1 MKNHWI
7 YLLLFLTCC
16 FEKTKGQIPRD
27 VKIAIR
33 WVNKENP
40 LRHYCLNADGLSM
53 SDGKKIRVFVGN
65 CCDYPKFNWNGMTGE
80 IYSEDGQVCIGKSSL
95 YSDVKFTRNFAEC
108 ASFFLNGM
116 GLLEISGVLFRACI
130 VPDLNDGDS
139 KYNFCTLRHFTIKGG
154 TCNAPT
160 VDSSNLW
167 QHLAFGIYIYC
178 WLPDSFSDGKIVK
191 DTREDCCSKFRFI
204 YKSDRTFFV
213 QSTEEPG
220 EFCLQVDGM
229 PHNKYNELDGKN
241 IKLRNECKGSA
252 FVYDTMFK
260 LLRIE
265 GTDRCLFRT
274 SSNEIKVSACYQGY
288 SYPYSQG
295 TCSATA
301 TSIYTVASSVPPVQ
315 STLQTQSSSSSIV
328 LTSSTMTK
336 THALSSFSSLPLTT
350 MISEVPTS
358 PILGTSSI
366 PMTSLAIRSSV
377 ASSVPPVQSTLQTQ
391 SSSSSIVLTSSTM
404 TKTHALSSFS
414 SLPLTTMISEVPTS
428 PILATSSIPMT
439 SLAIRSSGIS
449 YTTVSVLPFT
459 PIYIGEPVNGDWAQ
473 WTQWSSCSVNCGN
486 GIQERS
492 RYCDN
497 PAPRNDGTNC
507 VGSTRETKPC
517 NMSTCSGIAAAKVTE
532 NCTYHCEKLGLKCD
546 PAIYTGNSIQPFF
559 DSNFTC
565 SSDDSGKV
573 WTNYYEPAIYIN
585 NNKCCGYIKIP
596 SLVGCHVKP
605 PNGIRRLCQCYSKDD
620 AGYYPWTPWSECTK
634 TCNTGSKTRTRLC
647 VNHTMEAETCKGN
660 SSETVDC
667 NVIKCP
673 VDGGFVQWSPWSQCS
688 KSCAGGKRTR
698 NRTCTNPYPA
708 YEGAICYGKYIEEKS
723 CNLWFCP
730 VNGGWSS
737 WTEWQHCNKPCNHGN
752 KTRKRF
758 CDNPLAMYGGIPCQ
772 GNNQESNQC
781 NPTIC
786 PNITIQLSNV
796 AIDEPWRSEYQN
808 QGGASFRRYEQRIH
822 SNIQELL
829 RHDFLSMISVTVLE
843 SLSEGS
849 VIASFTLHFTALDS
863 FQALFL
869 MDAID
874 NDHYLGKLPIVENK
888 TASFSSPIV
897 PSSPPSN
904 MTAVSNDASSIDVSW
919 NEIPSSDQNG
929 VITGYLVFYRESSA
943 TTYTIAATT
952 QLKLKIQGLSAAT
965 SYSLRVLAYNSNG
978 NGIASELITLTTRE
992 KAPSLPPQSIS
1003 VVPMSAFSLFV
1014 EWTHPPKHS
1023 WNGIIAGYKV
1033 DIKSDDGSFSQSL
1046 NVDGTMV
1053 NMNVNG
1059 LSPDRLYIVDVC
1071 ASTSVGTGPC
1081 IRSYN
1086 KTFVSTP
1093 SISPA
1098 NAGCQNRT
1106 STSSIIVSYEP
1117 IPIAFIHGI
1126 LKGYRIE
1133 YRLMSVGSQSKSNS
1147 HIQAVTVSPF
1157 RKQATLEKLEP
1168 NSVYEIR
1175 VMAVNEHGAGVKSP
1189 VFYGETCSC
1198 PAVIYT
1204 NYASQRP
1211 YIYYDASGN
1220 MKGIFTTLLHNITSS
1235 ICGSCNGTKSKI
1247 DYFNDGK
1254 NGWADK
1260 RSFLQVTRA
1269 IDDFVHI
1276 SFAVPGSLELPA
1288 FLGKPYISLVEHPGM
1303 VLFTAKPTRAE
1314 QIADMMNALFKLWPI
1329 LAINLLFILLAGI
1342 IFWALTFDETPKYHC
1357 CSFFSGSLRGV
1368 YWAYVTIFT
1377 HGYGDI
1383 TPNTI
1388 VSRLFAVIWILIG
1401 LVSAAILIGG
1411 LTTALTTA
1419 SVLPDVTLYGTKLAT
1434 LDGSKERLVGIYRN
1448 AIVNLGT
1455 KYETVDAVYR
1465 ALNERKVEAALVDAY
1480 VVAGRPDLF
1489 SDKAI
1494 IARKM
1499 IKYSFTYGVVVSGA
1513 MENTGANIKNYV
1525 SEYRQYIAKMIES
1538 TTPIFSVNSKIDSI
1552 TSLFD
1557 PSSSFLR
1564 LNLIIL
1570 CGVLVF
1576 LLLLGLI
1583 YTCVG
1588 KYRAKHRSSKKD
1600 FTDKWLK
1607 IIQDGIFADLD
1618 ILCRKI
1624 ELHAVNQSKR
1634 LLKVQRKRY
1643 GHKNGGAMN
1652 DGIRLGSADGKDSVV
1667 MRFYK
1672 DERIIKRLDALLAK
1686 EAANSRKQETHFIK
1700 HF

>member
-1 MKNHWI
+1 
-7 YLLLFLTCC
+7 
-16 FEKTKGQIPRD
+16 
-27 VKIAIR
+27 
-33 WVNKENP
+33 
-40 LRHYCLNADGLSM
+40 
-53 SDGKKIRVFVGN
+53 
-65 CCDYPKFNWNGMTGE
+65 
-80 IYSEDGQVCIGKSSL
+80 
-95 YSDVKFTRNFAEC
+95 
-108 ASFFLNGM
+108 
-116 GLLEISGVLFRACI
+116 
-130 VPDLNDGDS
+130 
-139 KYNFCTLRHFTIKGG
+139 
-154 TCNAPT
+154 
-160 VDSSNLW
+160 
-167 QHLAFGIYIYC
+167 
-178 WLPDSFSDGKIVK
+178 
-191 DTREDCCSKFRFI
+191 
-204 YKSDRTFFV
+204 
-213 QSTEEPG
+213 
-220 EFCLQVDGM
+220 M
-229 PHNKYNELDGKN
+229 P
-241 IKLRNECKGSA
+241 
-252 FVYDTMFK
+252 VT
-260 LLRIE
+260 
-265 GTDRCLFRT
+265 
-274 SSNEIKVSACYQGY
+274 
-288 SYPYSQG
+288 
-295 TCSATA
+295 
-301 TSIYTVASSVPPVQ
+301 
-315 STLQTQSSSSSIV
+315 
-328 LTSSTMTK
+328 
-336 THALSSFSSLPLTT
+336 
-350 MISEVPTS
+350 
-358 PILGTSSI
+358 
-366 PMTSLAIRSSV
+366 V

-565 SSDDSGKV
+565 SSDDSGKTMQGTTRGLLGQNAQRLAIQEV
-573 WTNYYEPAIYIN
+573 KHVPGCALITPWKRRHAKGIQVKRLTATSSNVQLMVALCSGRLGVNVPNHAQEEKEHEIEHARTHTLPMKVPSVMANTLKKSRAIYGFAQLMEDGHRGLSGNIA
-585 NNKCCGYIKIP
+585 I
-596 SLVGCHVKP
+596 SLVTMGTK
-605 PNGIRRLCQCYSKDD
+605 LEKD
-620 AGYYPWTPWSECTK
+620 S
-634 TCNTGSKTRTRLC
+634 
-647 VNHTMEAETCKGN
+647 
-660 SSETVDC
+660 
-667 NVIKCP
+667 VITH
-673 VDGGFVQWSPWSQCS
+673 SQCMVGYHARGTT
-688 KSCAGGKRTR
+688 KNQINVTQRYVQVC
-698 NRTCTNPYPA
+698 CYD
-708 YEGAICYGKYIEEKS
+708 AIVI
-723 CNLWFCP
+723 
-730 VNGGWSS
+730 
-737 WTEWQHCNKPCNHGN
+737 
-752 KTRKRF
+752 
-758 CDNPLAMYGGIPCQ
+758 A
-772 GNNQESNQC
+772 NNATVVANDIVVVASVKD
-781 NPTIC
+781 
-786 PNITIQLSNV
+786 ITIQLSNV